1 MPKKS
6 YMDKSNILTESYF
19 KASKRLEEGF
29 LSAIAKFFKKIPKLD
44 TDTKKNA
51 EKRLAG
57 PVKKLN
63 NEIDKLEKLNKK
75 WLPDDYPPLPRF
87 TIADFLTGK

>member
-44 TDTKKNA
+44 KETKKNA

-57 PVKKLN
+57 SVKKLN
-63 NEIDKLEKLNKK
+63 NEIDKLEKLQRQH
-75 WLPDDYPPLPRF
+75 LPDDYPPLPRF
-87 TIADFLTGK
+87 SISDFLK